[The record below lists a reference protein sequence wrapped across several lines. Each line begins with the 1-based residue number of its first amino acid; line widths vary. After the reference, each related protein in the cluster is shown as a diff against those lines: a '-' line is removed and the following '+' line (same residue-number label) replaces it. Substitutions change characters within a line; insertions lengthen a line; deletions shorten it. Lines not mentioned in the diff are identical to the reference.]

1 MNQSTTRAFRSRVG
15 MRTILATALLALCA
29 RIAPAIAHSN
39 QAAAAFAPWLGVWS
53 LNIAKSDFGKAV
65 PQRSG
70 TIIFK
75 AAGSDHIRLL
85 IDGAE
90 PDGKQSHAEVTFTP
104 DGAECPIEDWYPGT
118 TISLKNLGRRIKWT
132 IKLSGEIVDQTLITM
147 ASDRRSFSFRS
158 QYVEHVKPIYSV
170 RVYQRG

>member
-39 QAAAAFAPWLGVWS
+39 EAAAAFAP
-53 LNIAKSDFGKAV
+53 
-65 PQRSG
+65 
-70 TIIFK
+70 
-75 AAGSDHIRLL
+75 
-85 IDGAE
+85 
-90 PDGKQSHAEVTFTP
+90 
-104 DGAECPIEDWYPGT
+104 
-118 TISLKNLGRRIKWT
+118 
-132 IKLSGEIVDQTLITM
+132 IVDQTLITM

-170 RVYQRG
+170 RVYERG